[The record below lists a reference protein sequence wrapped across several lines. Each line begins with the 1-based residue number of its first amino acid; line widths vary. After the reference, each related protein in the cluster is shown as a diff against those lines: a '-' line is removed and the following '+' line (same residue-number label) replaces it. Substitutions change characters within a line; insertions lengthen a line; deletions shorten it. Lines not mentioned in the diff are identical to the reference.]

1 MKFIQMNILFKYSTM
16 PRMSL
21 IEEKE
26 EEEEEENF
34 SETLRC
40 MK

>member
-1 MKFIQMNILFKYSTM
+1 MNILFKYSTM

-21 IEEKE
+21 IEE

-34 SETLRC
+34 SATTTLRC